1 MNRRIVVPLAG
12 IGAGHTVGRPAAPEP
27 RGGTLP
33 KRASAPLLW
42 LALLAFFTPY
52 PALAQERVAEP
63 FQPPDDIE
71 FRTADVMSEGVRLN
85 AEIFAPAGSTG
96 RLPTI
101 ISAHGWGGTAA
112 LLRNDAVDMARTG
125 YLVINFDY
133 RGWGQSDG
141 RVVLASSLPAREDRS
156 EPFSAEVTELRG
168 YIDPY
173 EQVEDWFNTIDWA
186 VGDARVDP
194 ERIGLR
200 GTSYSGGHV
209 VYVAALDPRV
219 KAIVSQVGAT
229 DIARGIPQMYERAE
243 QEATRRARGETGY
256 PDPFVREFNL
266 TGLPLKTKGLRYSP
280 NSVAE
285 RVDAA
290 ALFIVAEHEELYTNA
305 SQAEIAYARVR
316 GPKEYYV
323 VPGIT
328 HYAVYGDA
336 REEVVRRAVEWFDR
350 HLR

>member
-1 MNRRIVVPLAG
+1 MNRRDFVRFA
-12 IGAGHTVGRPAAPEP
+12 GAGAV
-27 RGGTLP
+27 LCV
-33 KRASAPLLW
+33 
-42 LALLAFFTPY
+42 ALLGFVAPH
-52 PALAQERVAEP
+52 PVLAQERVTAP
-63 FQPPDDIE
+63 FQPPADIG
-71 FRTADVMSEGVRLN
+71 FRTADVVSEGVRIH
-85 AEIFAPAGSTG
+85 AEIFMPAGSTG

-112 LLRNDAVDMARTG
+112 LLRNDAVDIARAG
-125 YLVINFDY
+125 YLVVNFDY

-141 RVVLASSLPAREDRS
+141 RVVLTSALPVRGDRN

-173 EQVEDWFNTIDWA
+173 EQVEDWFNVIDWA
-186 VGDARVDP
+186 VGDPGVDP

-209 VYVAALDPRV
+209 VYVAAFDPRV

-229 DIARGIPQMYERAE
+229 DIARGIPAMYDGAE
-243 QEATRRARGETGY
+243 EEATRRARGEIGY
-256 PDPFVREFNL
+256 PERFVREFNL
-266 TGLPLKTKGLRYSP
+266 TGLPLKTKSLRYSP
-280 NSVAE
+280 NSLADQ
-285 RVDAA
+285 VDAA
-290 ALFIVAEHEELYTNA
+290 ALFIVAENEELYTNE

-316 GPKEYYV
+316 GAKEYQV
-323 VPGIT
+323 LPGIT

-336 REEVVRRAVEWFDR
+336 REEVVRSAVEWFDR